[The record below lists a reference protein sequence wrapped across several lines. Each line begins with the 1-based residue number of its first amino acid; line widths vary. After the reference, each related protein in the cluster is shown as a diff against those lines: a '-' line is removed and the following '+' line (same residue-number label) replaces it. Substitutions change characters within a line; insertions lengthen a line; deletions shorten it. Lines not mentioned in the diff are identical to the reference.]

1 MSKLCQA
8 DLVCNTYAIQ
18 YFKQSTAK
26 AFSIVR
32 IVNFGETK
40 KCALTFPLSGAVFL
54 NPVASDGKIA
64 ISVASLPRVTCD
76 VYHAANGIT
85 LIDDWL
91 VNTTPIV
98 TDSR

>member
-1 MSKLCQA
+1 M
-8 DLVCNTYAIQ
+8 DPVCNNYAIQ
-18 YFKQSTAK
+18 YFKQSITK
-26 AFSIVR
+26 AFFVVH
-32 IVNFGETK
+32 IVNFGATK
-40 KCALTFPLSGAVFL
+40 KCTLTFPLSGAVFL

-64 ISVASLPRVTCD
+64 ISVASLPCITCD

-98 TDSR
+98 TDSC